1 MSSTQA
7 RLIPSCPKN
16 CLTMFDWL
24 TQTPRFHLQS
34 ICSIKSPALIVLQCV
49 GGDGEKER
57 VKEWERERDK
67 GGCKAILL
75 EAAQQKQKSKGQL
88 FCSTCNSPNAQSTWV
103 PADQLLLTFKGQR
116 TLALRDFKKKVSRGV
131 LAYHTD
137 ILLFTSFLGEGNLKA
152 LSPAWKRGCQED

>member
-49 GGDGEKER
+49 GGDGEGEKER
-57 VKEWERERDK
+57 DCETILF
-67 GGCKAILL
+67 GGSI
-75 EAAQQKQKSKGQL
+75 QKSKGQL
-88 FCSTCNSPNAQSTWV
+88 FCSTCNSPNAHSTRV
-103 PADQLLLTFKGQR
+103 PVDQLLLTFKGQR
-116 TLALRDFKKKVSRGV
+116 TLALRDFKWKVSSGV
-131 LAYHTD
+131 LAYCIG
-137 ILLFTSFLGEGNLKA
+137 ILVFTSFMGNGNLKA

>member
-34 ICSIKSPALIVLQCV
+34 ICSIKSPALIMLQCV
-49 GGDGEKER
+49 GGDGEKESGG
-57 VKEWERERDK
+57 ERDK
-67 GGCKAILL
+67 GGCKTILL
-75 EAAQQKQKSKGQL
+75 VEAQQKQKSKGQL
-88 FCSTCNSPNAQSTWV
+88 FCSTCNSTNAHSTWV
-103 PADQLLLTFKGQR
+103 PVDQLLLTFKGQR
-116 TLALRDFKKKVSRGV
+116 TLCLERFQVESQPWCVST
-131 LAYHTD
+131 LA
-137 ILLFTSFLGEGNLKA
+137 FFFFLPASWEKENLKT

>member
-34 ICSIKSPALIVLQCV
+34 ICSIKSPALFMLQCV
-49 GGDGEKER
+49 GGDGEGAKER
-57 VKEWERERDK
+57 GRVTK
-67 GGCKAILL
+67 
-75 EAAQQKQKSKGQL
+75 EAAKQSIWRKHTEVKGQGFL
-88 FCSTCNSPNAQSTWV
+88 FFLQFCKCTSSCKPAVANIQRSERSPWEMSTRRPGEV
-103 PADQLLLTFKGQR
+103 
-116 TLALRDFKKKVSRGV
+116 V
-131 LAYHTD
+131 LAYHTGM
-137 ILLFTSFLGEGNLKA
+137 LVFSSFLGKGNLKA